1 MNNTKKAQLDMA
13 RRMVAGRLDVDEIV
27 EMTEL
32 PLEEVQK
39 LKDEFESLMHSEL
52 QNTNLDMSGMIF
64 DNNVT
69 DEEMDDFNM
78 MLDAY
83 EQLKKD

>member
-32 PLEEVQK
+32 PLEDVQK

-69 DEEMDDFNM
+69 DEEMDDFNT

>member
-39 LKDEFESLMHSEL
+39 LKDEFEALMHSEL
-52 QNTNLDMSGMIF
+52 QNTDLDMSGMIF

-69 DEEMDDFNM
+69 DEEMDDFNT

>member
-13 RRMVAGRLDVDEIV
+13 RRMVAGRLDIDEIV

-39 LKDEFESLMHSEL
+39 LKDEFEALMHSEL
-52 QNTNLDMSGMIF
+52 QNTDLDMSGMIF

-69 DEEMDDFNM
+69 DEEMDDFNT